1 MLPPGNL
8 GLLCVQVG
16 GRQDEGRGE
25 VSTGLAKK
33 WDSGAAAEEP
43 IMERVATHRSR
54 DWRSNLQGTV
64 TLRDSSS

>member
-1 MLPPGNL
+1 M
-8 GLLCVQVG
+8 QVG

-25 VSTGLAKK
+25 VSAGLAKK
-33 WDSGAAAEEP
+33 WDSRAAAEEP

-54 DWRSNLQGTV
+54 DWRSNLPGTV